1 MGEWLIVHLAS
12 LQAAVMRALA
22 TELRAGGMSAFAFAF
37 SLGAL
42 HALTPGHGKAA
53 LAAYF
58 LGTEAPIGKGVRVAL
73 QAALL
78 HVLSGLCGVSRLP
91 AAARL
96 DAACHR
102 APITELRGRW
112 LRPHHSCRAC
122 NGGPGRRGRR
132 LRRSTVS
139 APLPPELECL
149 PCPLTISVLGFAW
162 VQGTVLMAGLA
173 LAALALGIA
182 MTIGTVA
189 VLAIVARRALGRAL
203 AGRLPALERG
213 ARALQA
219 LAGFAIVVISTY
231 SLWTALIQ

>member
-22 TELRAGGMSAFAFAF
+22 IELRAGGMSAFAFAF

-78 HVLSGLCGVSRLP
+78 HVLSGLVVFLVFRLLLGLMPLATGRPSPSFAVAGYGLIILAGLVMVVQATRP
-91 AAARL
+91 AAQAQ
-96 DAACHR
+96 HGVR
-102 APITELRGRW
+102 ALTAGIG
-112 LRPHHSCRAC
+112 
-122 NGGPGRRGRR
+122 
-132 LRRSTVS
+132 V
-139 APLPPELECL
+139 L

-203 AGRLPALERG
+203 AGRLPALERC

-231 SLWTALIQ
+231 SLWTALSQ